1 MLTLFPQYRFGLGI
15 GLLLTAAAA
24 GLMINAGTAW
34 YWPALTIVICGFS
47 VLAIAELAAASR
59 FQALLTILYRDGD
72 PKRFIA
78 AYEPLLRQRN
88 SSPTRAL
95 TVRAYLS
102 NAYLAIGDA
111 ETALRL
117 LDESPEVTGREA
129 ANAQAL
135 LAGNRCSIYCQL
147 GDSAQA
153 DAQLELLK
161 QLQLEAADEKQD
173 LYQAIPRLESQC
185 ALLHGRVVGMEEVKR
200 QAEQAK
206 SPTVKASL
214 QLLEAQMQFQCQHY
228 GTARAQ
234 LEHLSQ
240 GREEYWAVCQAK
252 KLLETLP
259 PEGKL

>member
-15 GLLLTAAAA
+15 GWLLTAAAA
-24 GLMINAGTAW
+24 GMMINAGTAW
-34 YWPALTIVICGFS
+34 YWPVLTIAICGFS

-111 ETALRL
+111 QTALRL
-117 LDESPEVTGREA
+117 LDETPEVTGREA
-129 ANAQAL
+129 ASARAL
-135 LAGNRCSIYCQL
+135 LAGNRCSIYCQM
-147 GDSAQA
+147 GDSARA

-161 QLQLEAADEKQD
+161 QLRQENAGEKQD
-173 LYQAIPRLESQC
+173 LYQAIPQLESQC
-185 ALLHGRVVGMEEVKR
+185 ALLHGQVAGMEEMER

-214 QLLEAQMQFQCQHY
+214 QLLVAQMELQRGHC

-234 LEHLSQ
+234 LERLSQ
-240 GREEYWAVCQAK
+240 GRQEYWAVRRAK
-252 KLLETLP
+252 ELLRELP
-259 PEGKL
+259 PEGQA